1 VAPNTV
7 RPAAPAVVRMHETN
21 GSSAKSWDA
30 AVLAAVALARKDLS
44 GEVIGF
50 EVVRLAGSV
59 NAKGIHTYRAIVR
72 VAYREKVSGPLAEGR
87 A

>member
-1 VAPNTV
+1 
-7 RPAAPAVVRMHETN
+7 MHEAN
-21 GSSAKSWDA
+21 GSSTQGWDA
-30 AVLAAVALARKDLS
+30 AVLAAVALARKDLG

-50 EVVRLAGSV
+50 EVMRLAGGV

-72 VAYREKVSGPLAEGR
+72 VAYREKVSGPAERR